1 MVNGMVGNAGANGR
15 SFGRRRRY
23 PFGRG
28 NERGAAIFVVL
39 LVVAV
44 LTGLGVFAAHMAG
57 LNQRLSGYAWQ
68 SSLSMNAAELG
79 TFVVAGD
86 LSTSAASAYMQ
97 LVLNARERCSANDY
111 AGEAGEG
118 APCYRLTSDDVR
130 RRLQAENSVAP
141 ELFDTGQTLLA
152 GQGLVGDF
160 VIELTDPTPLQRPVP
175 GMDQGGTGPR
185 FRYMQL
191 TLTGIGRVGPA
202 HQQGNGTVTAASRGT
217 AIRAN
222 RAIVQVGP
230 LPY

>member
-1 MVNGMVGNAGANGR
+1 MRTASVTVRRAAVGRR
-15 SFGRRRRY
+15 SSRHMLRWPIRRRRV
-23 PFGRG
+23 
-28 NERGAAIFVVL
+28 E
-39 LVVAV
+39 
-44 LTGLGVFAAHMAG
+44 
-57 LNQRLSGYAWQ
+57 
-68 SSLSMNAAELG
+68 
-79 TFVVAGD
+79 
-86 LSTSAASAYMQ
+86 
-97 LVLNARERCSANDY
+97 
-111 AGEAGEG
+111 
-118 APCYRLTSDDVR
+118 VR
-130 RRLQAENSVAP
+130 VPTTSVAP
-141 ELFDTGQTLLA
+141 ELFDTGQTSLA

-202 HQQGNGTVTAASRGT
+202 HQQGNGSVTAASRGT